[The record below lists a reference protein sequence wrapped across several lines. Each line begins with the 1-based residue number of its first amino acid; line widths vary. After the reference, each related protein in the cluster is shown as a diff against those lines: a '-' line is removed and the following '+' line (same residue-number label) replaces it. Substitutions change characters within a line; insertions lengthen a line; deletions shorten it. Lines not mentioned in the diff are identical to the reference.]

1 MGKLL
6 ELEVVKIKYGL
17 TGSLQ
22 MHLQCALHFHFLP
35 VVGVAETREYNNKC
49 FFNFFYQIFS
59 IFLKQIIILVFFF
72 RI

>member
-17 TGSLQ
+17 TGSLR

-35 VVGVAETREYNNKC
+35 VVAVAETREYNNKC
-49 FFNFFYQIFS
+49 SFNFFYQILSLFPKK
-59 IFLKQIIILVFFF
+59 L
-72 RI
+72 